1 MSWHR
6 FVVRFMSLL
15 VFELVA
21 GAYLP
26 VIVR

>member
-1 MSWHR
+1 MTWRR
-6 FVVRFMSLL
+6 FAVRFMSLL

>member
-6 FVVRFMSLL
+6 FAVRFVSLL
-15 VFELVA
+15 IFELVA

-26 VIVR
+26 VVMR

>member
-1 MSWHR
+1 MSWRR
-6 FVVRFMSLL
+6 FAVRFGALL
-15 VFELVA
+15 TFELLL

>member
-1 MSWHR
+1 MTWHR
-6 FVVRFMSLL
+6 FAVRFMSLL

-26 VIVR
+26 VVLR

>member
-1 MSWHR
+1 MSWRR
-6 FVVRFMSLL
+6 FAVRFGALL
-15 VFELVA
+15 TFELMV